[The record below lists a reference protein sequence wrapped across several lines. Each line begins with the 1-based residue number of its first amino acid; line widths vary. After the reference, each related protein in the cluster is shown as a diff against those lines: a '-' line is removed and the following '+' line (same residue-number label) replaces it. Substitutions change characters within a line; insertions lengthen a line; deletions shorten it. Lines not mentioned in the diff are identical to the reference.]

1 MPFFRLQNQ
10 ARRRSLRL
18 LLLYAAAV
26 VGTVFTVSAVLGS
39 LLLLGWSRADPFWS
53 YAAPALMFVMLIAA
67 ALFSLLFFFLGH
79 RLAQRQRLAQEA

>member
-39 LLLLGWSRADPFWS
+39 LLLLGNPVYVNWPR
-53 YAAPALMFVMLIAA
+53 
-67 ALFSLLFFFLGH
+67 
-79 RLAQRQRLAQEA
+79 